1 MALTKKKPM
10 SQKATSKMAH
20 GGRVG
25 MEQNYL
31 PPGSALPQV
40 NTPKSSVR
48 GNGAAIKAKPPAGL
62 F

>member
-1 MALTKKKPM
+1 MAFTKKKPM
-10 SQKATSKMAH
+10 SQKATSKMAQ

-25 MEQNYL
+25 LEQNYL

-48 GNGAAIKAKPPAGL
+48 GNGAAIKSKPPAGL

>member
-10 SQKATSKMAH
+10 SQKAMSKMAS

-25 MEQNYL
+25 LEQNYL